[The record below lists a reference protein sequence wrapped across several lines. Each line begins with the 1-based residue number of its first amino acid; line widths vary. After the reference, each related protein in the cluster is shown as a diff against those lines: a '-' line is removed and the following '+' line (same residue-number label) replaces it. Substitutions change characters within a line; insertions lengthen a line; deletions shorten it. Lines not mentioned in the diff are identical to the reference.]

1 MTQYVGLDVSLKET
15 KLHVL
20 DEAGSSRLKRLL
32 TSDARLDNEA
42 NFVRNGPAL
51 VGVQTIPRSNR
62 RQPVVLVS
70 RNALAFCNQAARGR
84 TSRAIA
90 SPLSIRAFVR
100 SCIACRFIQ
109 NSGLVP

>member
-1 MTQYVGLDVSLKET
+1 MTQYVGLNVSLKET

-51 VGVQTIPRSNR
+51 VGVGTRWLFAIRPRAAAH
-62 RQPVVLVS
+62 LV
-70 RNALAFCNQAARGR
+70 RLLRHFPFALL
-84 TSRAIA
+84 SDRAWPA
-90 SPLSIRAFVR
+90 SSSKTP
-100 SCIACRFIQ
+100 
-109 NSGLVP
+109 G